1 MQGSADAEPALQE
14 RPLVVADNEKISDAA
29 AIPGQDHG
37 DGWWRQ
43 CLFVRNGRR
52 VPANW
57 RGATTRWPTAAA
69 LFERLLGARH
79 DDASEGGGLGVADS
93 LPKGSIEFSMLAPAA
108 HLKAHCGPSN
118 HRLRIHLPILLPS
131 AGENARARMQV
142 GEGKPRAWVAGQATL
157 FDDSYLVRSRAPCL
171 LIPSQLA
178 PLVLPD
184 TCLLLCQQ
192 HEVWNDASTAR
203 VVLMVDVWHPDL
215 DEAGREI
222 VRKELGFERAKWFRK
237 DSPWGEEEPEGD
249 GDGGDGYR

>member
-1 MQGSADAEPALQE
+1 MQGSTDAEPALQG

-29 AIPGQDHG
+29 AIPGQDRG

-93 LPKGSIEFSMLAPAA
+93 LPKGSIEFSMLAPRA

-131 AGENARARMQV
+131 AGENERARMQV
-142 GEGKPRAWVAGQATL
+142 GEGKPRAWVAGKATL

-171 LIPSQLA
+171 LIPSQSA

-184 TCLLLCQQ
+184 TCACSL
-192 HEVWNDASTAR
+192 HPTAR
-203 VVLMVDVWHPDL
+203 GVEQCLHR
-215 DEAGREI
+215 ARGSHGGR
-222 VRKELGFERAKWFRK
+222 LA
-237 DSPWGEEEPEGD
+237 P
-249 GDGGDGYR
+249 